1 MDQFLRHLLWWHSAW
16 RVARVHVGPS
26 EKGDAEVQRGVLVAV
41 TACRWSALRGSPAVP
56 GLMVSGPK
64 WPMAGFP
71 EGALGGGQF
80 VWCGHAWSL
89 HGLPPPTSFCTTSCP
104 ALPKQGFFLWGLPVV
119 TRHEHTP
126 WSTTAQGVV
135 CSPGVVGVA

>member
-1 MDQFLRHLLWWHSAW
+1 M
-16 RVARVHVGPS
+16 GPS

-89 HGLPPPTSFCTTSCP
+89 HGLPPPPAFAPHHAQHCLSRVSSC
-104 ALPKQGFFLWGLPVV
+104 
-119 TRHEHTP
+119 
-126 WSTTAQGVV
+126 GV
-135 CSPGVVGVA
+135 CL